1 MRVEALTA
9 VAVAL
14 LFSLVTS
21 GVRAGDPPQPRAD
34 ASDMTSLDAKTETRT
49 SDAPAVMAQAP
60 ADPDAQVLA
69 DIKVYPCF

>member
-9 VAVAL
+9 VAVAF
-14 LFSLVTS
+14 LFSVVPS
-21 GVRAGDPPQPRAD
+21 GALAEDKPLPRAN
-34 ASDMTSLDAKTETRT
+34 ASEIAAPSEKSETRS

-60 ADPDAQVLA
+60 ADPNAQVLA